1 MKFGAKTDI
10 GRLRE
15 KNEDSYS
22 IVFGHSDIPV
32 AFIIADGMGGHNSGE
47 VASKTAVD
55 FIANYITNNPEIF
68 ADETTVTASIKEVI
82 EKANLEVYNSANI
95 DRSNLGMGTTLILA
109 VPCGNKLYIGHIG
122 DSRVYLVR
130 NNEIIRITTDH
141 SFVEELVKSGTLSR
155 EEAENHPQKNIITR
169 ALGCAEDIKVDIINC
184 NIYEKDIFVLCTD
197 GLTNML
203 SDEEIL
209 EVTLNSKHPEDACEE
224 LVRRANE
231 NGGIDNI
238 TVIVLEND

>member
-82 EKANLEVYNSANI
+82 EKAKSLLKEGGKILFSVPNVAHNGVIAQLINNNFKYTETGILDYTHVKFYTYYSFHELMEQCGMVIYSEKAI
-95 DRSNLGMGTTLILA
+95 YQDTKLGGWHDFDIL
-109 VPCGNKLYIGHIG
+109 
-122 DSRVYLVR
+122 D
-130 NNEIIRITTDH
+130 
-141 SFVEELVKSGTLSR
+141 
-155 EEAENHPQKNIITR
+155 
-169 ALGCAEDIKVDIINC
+169 
-184 NIYEKDIFVLCTD
+184 EK
-197 GLTNML
+197 
-203 SDEEIL
+203 
-209 EVTLNSKHPEDACEE
+209 
-224 LVRRANE
+224 
-231 NGGIDNI
+231 
-238 TVIVLEND
+238 